1 MIWPYICRHI
11 LAFMEQTVDFLPW
24 IHNLNDTL
32 GLFNG
37 SLYEVLQDDSLGSG
51 SAKVSAI
58 GLNVTCGYLA
68 GTNTHI
74 LREESPSWEISFE
87 SHIPP
92 ALVDSAGMYLFLQK
106 SIINCL
112 SGPNLIITSGRRRF
126 APAPTCSVYLF
137 VTFCRAI

>member
-1 MIWPYICRHI
+1 MQQ
-11 LAFMEQTVDFLPW
+11 AVDFLPW
-24 IHNLNDTL
+24 IHNLNETL

-58 GLNVTCGYLA
+58 GFNVTCGYLA

-74 LREESPSWEISFE
+74 LREDTPVWNISFE

-92 ALVDSAGMYLFLQK
+92 TLVLSTGMYF
-106 SIINCL
+106 IL
-112 SGPNLIITSGRRRF
+112 SK
-126 APAPTCSVYLF
+126 VYHQLSF
-137 VTFCRAI
+137 RSKCNEDD